1 MSNQNS
7 DITPFQA
14 FQALDVLVISLHLE
28 MDYSFGF
35 CWQVHFLGFTVA
47 IVAGFYWL
55 SSTLKCT
62 NNYHSSPSST
72 PKMPRA
78 RTYGRR
84 KQTATA
90 AASAIFG
97 SASSPQQQSPSS
109 PARAPLRDLTTLL
122 SNLDIRAKED
132 GRGEEFEPSSSNAKN
147 KHPRRTHLSEKQ
159 QEKGQ
164 IINND
169 KSSDSSPS
177 ESSQNSDDISVP
189 FRSGNYTPD
198 TLALL
203 PLLEKYKADTQR
215 RLPVEKW
222 DDVLP
227 AGSQVVKIAEAS
239 YAEVYRVSIDGSE
252 SILKVMQLKIPSDEA
267 SLQCYTAIEISQV
280 VSEVRVMNA
289 LTEYPGFVT
298 FKAAHL
304 IRGKPC
310 ASLIRARNDCER
322 WDPKAGLSNFPNPST
337 FTGNSIF
344 LAIELGDAGQVLEEV
359 DIVNSDQLWDIFLGV
374 VVALA
379 AAEEMFNFEVCLLVC
394 IRVLE
399 LR

>member
-1 MSNQNS
+1 
-7 DITPFQA
+7 
-14 FQALDVLVISLHLE
+14 
-28 MDYSFGF
+28 
-35 CWQVHFLGFTVA
+35 
-47 IVAGFYWL
+47 
-55 SSTLKCT
+55 
-62 NNYHSSPSST
+62 
-72 PKMPRA
+72 MPRA
-78 RTYGRR
+78 RTYGKR

-97 SASSPQQQSPSS
+97 SASSPQQLPSS
-109 PARAPLRDLTTLL
+109 PARPPLRDLTTLL
-122 SNLDIRAKED
+122 SNIDIRAKED
-132 GRGEEFEPSSSNAKN
+132 GRGEESEPSSSSNAKN
-147 KHPRRTHLSEKQ
+147 KHPRRTRRSQKQ
-159 QEKGQ
+159 QEQDK

-169 KSSDSSPS
+169 ESSDSSPS
-177 ESSQNSDDISVP
+177 EGFRSSDDIPVP
-189 FRSGNYTPD
+189 FRSVNYTPD

-203 PLLEKYKADTQR
+203 PLLEKYKTDTQR

-227 AGSQVVKIAEAS
+227 SGSQVVKIAEAS

-267 SLQCYTAIEISQV
+267 SLRCYTAIEVSQV
-280 VSEVRVMNA
+280 VSEVRIMNA

-337 FTGNSIF
+337 FTSNSIF

-359 DIVNSDQLWDIFLGV
+359 DLVNSDQLWDIFLGV

-379 AAEEMFNFEVCLLVC
+379 AAEEMFNFEVCLPGLA
-394 IRVLE
+394 
-399 LR
+399 